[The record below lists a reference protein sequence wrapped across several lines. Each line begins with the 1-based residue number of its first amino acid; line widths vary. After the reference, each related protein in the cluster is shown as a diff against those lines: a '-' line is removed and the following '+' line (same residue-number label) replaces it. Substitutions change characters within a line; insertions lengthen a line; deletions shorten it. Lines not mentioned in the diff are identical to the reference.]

1 MKLQWIQQSS
11 TPSISSKVIQ
21 HAFMIFIV
29 IFILVIGNKS
39 NNIIK
44 CDERDDNNDNGDEI
58 LRSRLIRPRRGQL
71 FRKLKEINMSGRGR
85 GDRSG
90 GTNSKNNI
98 ETLRLLIKTFN
109 HASPT
114 SREDTDAEQL
124 FAKLGDGFNPIYQ
137 SVKEPLNLG
146 QVVKVLSGSRSSGA
160 ESESRRRSS
169 SEQNQKS
176 TVPRSLDTMI
186 PAYVKRYL
194 EDLSYCPLAEKW
206 IDLGEYL
213 WPRYF
218 KFTHCVRK
226 KCSYPE
232 GLHCQPA
239 AAEVAENEGLASKSN
254 NNNNNGENSSTTTK
268 TLLQVPLLYWTCMP
282 QHLRKKDSKGCGAW
296 SKIYVDVVSR
306 CKCSGCNDGGG
317 GGVNG

>member
-1 MKLQWIQQSS
+1 MKLQWIE
-11 TPSISSKVIQ
+11 ISSSVSTIKVMH

-29 IFILVIGNKS
+29 ILIFIIGNNN

-44 CDERDDNNDNGDEI
+44 CENAEDSDNNDDI
-58 LRSRLIRPRRGQL
+58 IRFRLIRPRRGQL
-71 FRKLKEINMSGRGR
+71 FRKLKEINTSGRGR

-90 GTNSKNNI
+90 GTSGSKNNI

-114 SREDTDAEQL
+114 SGEDTDPEQL
-124 FAKLGDGFNPIYQ
+124 FSKLGDGFNPVYQ
-137 SVKEPLNLG
+137 SVTEPSNLG
-146 QVVKVLSGSRSSGA
+146 QMVKVLPAGTGSSGT
-160 ESESRRRSS
+160 ESRRRNG
-169 SEQNQKS
+169 EQNQKS
-176 TVPRSLDTMI
+176 TVPRSLDTMV

-239 AAEVAENEGLASKSN
+239 ADVEPGED
-254 NNNNNGENSSTTTK
+254 GENTSTKKRSS
-268 TLLQVPLLYWTCMP
+268 LLRVPLLYWTCMP
-282 QHLRKKDSKGCGAW
+282 QHLRKAGSKGCGMW

-306 CKCSGCNDGGG
+306 CKCSGCNGGG
-317 GGVNG
+317 ANS